1 MHGIHVYI
9 YIYIYIYIYVCVCV
23 VLYINYPYYYRVT
36 VVWDSKLRNSR
47 FSSEGPVGTELW
59 CKVWATRLDP

>member
-1 MHGIHVYI
+1 MKMLGFLVIFQYYAI
-9 YIYIYIYIYVCVCV
+9 YM
-23 VLYINYPYYYRVT
+23 YINCPYYYRVT

-47 FSSEGPVGTELW
+47 FSSQGPVGTELR